1 MAAGMLMV
9 SRKLVVFDILMLV
22 AGLDE
27 DVDALGGVA
36 VGGGTVVVV
45 QETQEVGKGFDLFT
59 FGFLIAD
66 FLCLAFGVVVF
77 DAKEGPVIGVADF
90 EFHTRRAVRREQG
103 VSVRGNIAGGIHDR
117 SRPIGCTEAWRGRRL
132 ENPG

>member
-9 SRKLVVFDILMLV
+9 SRELVVFEILMLV

-27 DVDALGGVA
+27 DVHALGGVA

-45 QETQEVGKGFDLFT
+45 QETQEVGKGFYLSI

-66 FLCLAFGVVVF
+66 FFGFAFGVVVF
-77 DAKEGPVIGVADF
+77 DAKEGTV
-90 EFHTRRAVRREQG
+90 
-103 VSVRGNIAGGIHDR
+103 
-117 SRPIGCTEAWRGRRL
+117 
-132 ENPG
+132 

>member
-9 SRKLVVFDILMLV
+9 SRELVVFEILMLV

-36 VGGGTVVVV
+36 VGGGTVVLV
-45 QETQEVGKGFDLFT
+45 QATQEVGKGFDLSA

-66 FLCLAFGVVVF
+66 FFGFAFKVVVCY
-77 DAKEGPVIGVADF
+77 AKEGPIIGVADF

-132 ENPG
+132 ENRG

>member
-27 DVDALGGVA
+27 DVDALEGVA
-36 VGGGTVVVV
+36 VGGGAVVVV

-90 EFHTRRAVRREQG
+90 EFHRNSNRSEN
-103 VSVRGNIAGGIHDR
+103 RGNFAGCGA
-117 SRPIGCTEAWRGRRL
+117 EAEGAAA
-132 ENPG
+132 